1 MKKNIEVNKK
11 EGTVTVEVS
20 VNKRNYAREPVVS
33 LRTRDIALLLE
44 KDGIEVE
51 SCLQSDSIHNDGRQ
65 PKTDGTWI
73 FKLKQANKRPTNKPA
88 TPKEN
93 LSSLTKESESDKI
106 VSKTKTSKR
115 RK

>member
-20 VNKRNYAREPVVS
+20 VSKRNYVREPIIS
-33 LRTRDIALLLE
+33 LRTKDIALLLE
-44 KDGIEVE
+44 KENIVVE
-51 SCLQSDSIHNDGRQ
+51 SCLQNDSIHNDGRN
-65 PKTDGTWI
+65 PKIAGTWI
-73 FKLKQANKRPTNKPA
+73 FKLKQANKKPTEKPP
-88 TPKEN
+88 TPKES
-93 LSSLTKESESDKI
+93 LSSLTKEPESDKI

>member
-20 VNKRNYAREPVVS
+20 VNKRNYVREPIIS
-33 LRTRDIALLLE
+33 LRTKDITILLE
-44 KDGIEVE
+44 KEGVEVE
-51 SCLQSDSIHNDGRQ
+51 SCLQNDSIHNDGRN
-65 PKTDGTWI
+65 PKTVGTWV
-73 FKLKQANKRPTNKPA
+73 FKLRQVNKKPTEKPL